1 MNGIKSIGFLATC
14 NNSETQGE
22 IHPINNAAIFWNDK
36 GEITWIGEEA
46 NLPAEYKNAQY
57 FDANGKLVVPGLI
70 DCHTHLGFAGWRSQ
84 EFEMRILGKSYLEI
98 EQSGGGIVS
107 TVKKTREA
115 SKDEIKSRAHSF
127 LKEIRKLGVTTI
139 ECKSGYGLN
148 TETELKILRV
158 YKDLAK
164 EQKLGIVSTFLGA
177 HTIPSE
183 FKNNR
188 AAYIDLVIN
197 EMLPAIANEKLAT
210 FCDIFVETS
219 AFSIEEAKIIYEK
232 AKTYGLR
239 AKIHADQF
247 SDSRGAVLAASVDAI
262 SADHLEYTG
271 PQGIGAMKEKD
282 VVAVMLPLATL
293 YTNQKPAHAR
303 SFIDAGVKVAV
314 ATDFNPGSA
323 PSFNLHFA
331 MFLACTLN
339 RMTPSEVLKSVTL
352 YAAKAIGVENEVG
365 SLEVGK
371 YADVAVID
379 AEDPN
384 EWMYHLRENR
394 CLATFK
400 NGLQL

>member
-1 MNGIKSIGFLATC
+1 MNGIRNIGLLATC
-14 NNSETQGE
+14 KDFGAQGE
-22 IHPINNAAIFWNDK
+22 FHSIRNAALVWNDK
-36 GEITWIGEEA
+36 GEILWVGEESK
-46 NLPAEYKNAQY
+46 LPSEYKNSKF
-57 FDANGKLVVPGLI
+57 FDAMGKLVIPGLI
-70 DCHTHLGFAGWRSQ
+70 DCHTHLGFSGWRSK

-115 SKDEIKSRAHSF
+115 SESEIKARAHEF
-127 LKEIRKLGVTTI
+127 LKSMSSLGVTTV

-148 TETELKILRV
+148 SETELKILRV

-188 AAYIDLVIN
+188 SAYIDLILN
-197 EMLPAIANEKLAT
+197 EMLPAVAKEKLAS

-219 AFSIEEAKIIYEK
+219 AFSIEEAKVIFEK
-232 AKTYGLR
+232 AKTFGLR
-239 AKIHADQF
+239 PKIHADQF

-303 SFIDAGVKVAV
+303 SFIEAGVKVAV

-339 RMTPSEVLKSVTL
+339 RMTPAEVLKGVTL
-352 YAAKAIGVENEVG
+352 YAAKAIGVDDKTG

-371 YADVAVID
+371 FADVAVID

-394 CLATFK
+394 CIATFK
-400 NGLQL
+400 NGVQL